1 MSDNTES
8 AQASNPGSDSV
19 RQATPRGWLEAVNS
33 FLEWAF
39 LQADV
44 DTGC

>member
-1 MSDNTES
+1 MSDSTDSEK
-8 AQASNPGSDSV
+8 ASNPASDLTGKETAPS
-19 RQATPRGWLEAVNS
+19 WLEALNG
-33 FLEWAF
+33 FLERAF

>member
-1 MSDNTES
+1 MSDRVESEGGSHPASEPTE
-8 AQASNPGSDSV
+8 QETASS
-19 RQATPRGWLEAVNS
+19 WLEAVNS

>member
-1 MSDNTES
+1 MSDRVES
-8 AQASNPGSDSV
+8 EGASNPASDPTE
-19 RQATPRGWLEAVNS
+19 QETAHGWLETLNA